1 MRPILP
7 EEEARKECL
16 RLMSEMDSSSP
27 GTALFQPGHG
37 RMFGVL
43 VCTDGTVLRAFSG
56 ELEGELLVPGFV
68 PPAFDAAS
76 YRSILVSYDRLIKN
90 STDHRSL
97 SRKCWEELKR
107 LYNFHCFD
115 GSVCNLASV
124 FPDAPSGTGDCCAP
138 RLLSHAYGQGKKP
151 ASLCEFFY
159 GSGSMN
165 HKSFHSPC
173 DSRCRP
179 LLPFLTGLDIVYQ
192 DSSLVVVN
200 KPSGMLSIEGKGADK
215 QDCIASRVRS
225 FFPACIAQPCVH
237 RLDQATSGLMVLG
250 LTEEAH
256 RSLSMDFERRN
267 VYKEYEAL
275 IEGLILEDAGTISL
289 PMRLDVDNRPHQIV
303 DFTLGKPAL
312 TEWKKLSIEN
322 RNGRKVTRL
331 RLIPHTGRTH
341 QLRVHCAYGLNHPI
355 LGDALYG
362 CSSDSVPSEPR
373 LMLQARVLEFPH
385 PVTGELMHFELEEEF

>member
-1 MRPILP
+1 MRSILP
-7 EEEARKECL
+7 VEEARPGCL
-16 RLMSEMDSSSP
+16 ELMSELDSSP
-27 GTALFQPGHG
+27 LGTALLRPGHG

-56 ELEGELLVPGFV
+56 EMEGELLVPGFV
-68 PPAFDAAS
+68 PPAFDIGS
-76 YRSILVSYDRLIKN
+76 YCSVLFDYDRLIKN
-90 STDHRSL
+90 SPDHRSL
-97 SRKCWEELKR
+97 SRKCWEELKQ
-107 LYNFHCFD
+107 LYRFHCFD

-275 IEGLILEDAGTISL
+275 VEGLILEDAGTISL

-362 CSSDSVPSEPR
+362 GSSDSVPSEPR

-385 PVTGELMHFELEEEF
+385 PVTGERMHFELEEEF